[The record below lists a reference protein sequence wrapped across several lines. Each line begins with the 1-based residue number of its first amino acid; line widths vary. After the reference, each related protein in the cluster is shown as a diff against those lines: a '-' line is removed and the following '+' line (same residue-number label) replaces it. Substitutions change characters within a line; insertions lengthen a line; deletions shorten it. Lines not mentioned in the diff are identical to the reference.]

1 MTDYLNGPDQ
11 VLDETV
17 SAQAR
22 KKLTS
27 GMNRLNV
34 AIIDSRSD
42 IDKYNDLF
50 VDISDLDGLTDAV
63 FERKFF
69 NYCKMVEARYVK
81 IIYIPV
87 EAWAEKSGN
96 ILDYMNGRD
105 TSALANLLRLMLN
118 RTTKLKSNLKDFTFI
133 FSGGADW
140 FAVNVNELKASDK
153 SAILSNLELFTK
165 NRSVKGLTGQNS
177 ATSKA
182 STKKVEINK
191 DKADEEAK
199 AEAKK
204 KTKDEVVK
212 KIQQAA
218 AESNSEEEALDK
230 LDNDE
235 YFKELLSDLED
246 DEYGAPKVSNARAER
261 MTKAQQEFLK
271 STVHGRTVKEII
283 ETPEEK
289 ELPATALPVH
299 SINDEWQDMKYINF
313 GKEYDIDQDIVDAI
327 MSFGNKDYPV
337 VARDITVEDTSTAL
351 DYVNTYHVSME
362 DSKGKRF
369 TLTFDVPKFRNN
381 RFLKLRGNEKVI
393 SGQLMNL
400 PCIKTD
406 NDTVQ
411 LVSNYNKIFISRFG
425 SAGKAFPTSDR
436 LLKALRKYKDN
447 KIKVTFGDNSRANAK
462 YALPIDYVDL
472 ASSINTID
480 AGGFIYYF
488 NQDEYKKFNP
498 DSSKGIPIA
507 VNKSTNDILYH
518 NPGQVAE
525 VNDSIAERI
534 VSDLALVDK
543 DFLDLYES
551 QKPSTRYVYSKAS
564 IMSSHIPLIVVLG
577 ITMKFT
583 DILKRA
589 KIKYSIE
596 DKRLKYDPDKKGM
609 IRFSDCYLLYDMT
622 YEASMLLNGLKEC
635 DTEQYK
641 FTDMEKK
648 RTWLDFLDNFGGRI
662 LADGLENFSQVFLD
676 PITIQVCKDIR
687 IPSEYHDLLIY
698 ASNLLIDT
706 KYNKHTDI
714 TGNRY
719 RTNEIIAGH
728 TYKVLARAY
737 CDYRLQ
743 TKRGRS
749 ATMSV
754 KRSAIIDDILTNN
767 PVTSDL
773 SAMTPLLEL
782 EAGNSATFK
791 GLSGLNTERA
801 YGLDK
806 RTFDKS
812 MINKLS
818 LSTGFSANVG
828 INRQTTM
835 DMDIHGTRGYIKDS
849 DPNDISVAKRFSA
862 TEAVTP
868 YGATHDD
875 PFRTAMTHIQ
885 TSKHSMPTNKSA
897 PLLVTN
903 GADEAMAYM
912 VSDTYVFKAKKSG
925 VVTELVPDD
934 YMILTYKDG
943 INDIVDLKEHSRK
956 NSDGGFYIT
965 IKLSTDMK
973 EKDKFAA
980 NEIVA
985 YDKSTFSN
993 KVGEADGLAY
1003 NVGVLARAAIMAT
1016 DEGFEDSTSISRWMS
1031 EAMGSTIDTEIP
1043 VSLDKNV
1050 NVYNVVKVGDA
1061 IEEGDPLIIFQ
1072 NAFDDKDAN
1081 MLLRNITDAD
1091 FVSDLGR
1098 IRIKAKYTGYVQE
1111 IKIYRTCEIDEM
1123 SDSLKKLVT
1132 NYEKGIKAQKALY
1145 KKYDISG
1152 ANMLD
1157 PDFKMP
1163 QSGIL
1168 KNTPDGVLIVFKI
1181 KYIDLLG
1188 IADKLVWQSANKGV
1202 IKYVFPEGK
1211 EPFTAHAP
1219 NKPIHALGSSRSFN
1233 ARMVT
1238 SPIISGAMNKMLIA
1252 LDEQVKEIMGIPV
1265 PRVEDI
1271 Q

>member
-1 MTDYLNGPDQ
+1 MFDYLDYTEDTQSIN
-11 VLDETV
+11 ETV
-17 SAQAR
+17 SAKGR
-22 KKLTS
+22 KELST
-27 GMNRLNV
+27 GFNRINV

-50 VDISDLDGLTDAV
+50 IDISDLEGLDDSA

-69 NYCKMVEARYVK
+69 GYCQMVKDRYSK
-81 IIYIPV
+81 IIFIPV
-87 EAWAEKSGN
+87 NVWAENTEN
-96 ILDYMNGRD
+96 ILDYQNIKD
-105 TSALANLLRLMLN
+105 KSALANLLRLLFN
-118 RTTKLKSNLKDFTFI
+118 RTSKLKNELKDFAFI
-133 FSGGADW
+133 FSGGNDW
-140 FAVNVNELKASDK
+140 FAVVVNELKPSDK
-153 SAILSNLELFTK
+153 QVILNNIKYFLT
-165 NRSVKGLTGQNS
+165 NRSIRGLTGETNQSSRAVENLS
-177 ATSKA
+177 SK
-182 STKKVEINK
+182 TN
-191 DKADEEAK
+191 
-199 AEAKK
+199 K
-204 KTKDEVVK
+204 KTKDKLVQKV
-212 KIQQAA
+212 QSAA
-218 AESNSEEEALDK
+218 STSNTEEEAIDK
-230 LDNDE
+230 LDQDAE
-235 YFKELLSDLED
+235 FKKLLEDIED
-246 DEYGAPKVSNARAER
+246 DEYAGPKISNARAER
-261 MTKAQQEFLK
+261 MTKAQNEFLS
-271 STVHGRTVKEII
+271 STVQGRSVKDII
-283 ETPEEK
+283 STPKKE
-289 ELPATALPVH
+289 ELPSSVLPVH
-299 SINDEWQDMKYINF
+299 SINDEWQDMKFVNF
-313 GKEYDIDQDIVDAI
+313 GKEYDIDQDIVNI
-327 MSFGNKDYPV
+327 INSFADKDYPV
-337 VARDITVEDTSTAL
+337 VARNITVEDTSTSL
-351 DYVNTYHVSME
+351 DYVNTYHVDME
-362 DSKGKRF
+362 DSQGKRF
-369 TLTFDVPKFRNN
+369 RLTFDIPKFRNN

-393 SGQLMNL
+393 SGQLLNL

-425 SAGKAFPTSDR
+425 SAGKVFPTSDR
-436 LLKALRKYKDN
+436 LIKAFRKYSGSKL
-447 KIKVTFGDNSRANAK
+447 KIVFGDNSRSNAK
-462 YALPIDYVDL
+462 YNLPIDYMDIS
-472 ASSINTID
+472 ASINSIE
-480 AGGFIYYF
+480 AGDYIFYF
-488 NQDEYKKFNP
+488 NQDEYKKYNP
-498 DSSKGIPIA
+498 DYTLGSPIA
-507 VNKSTNDILYH
+507 IYKPDRSILYH
-518 NPGQVAE
+518 NMMQVDGVE
-525 VNDSIAERI
+525 NNGSLSERLLQEFSLIDS
-534 VSDLALVDK
+534 K
-543 DFLDLYES
+543 FLDLYEAQS
-551 QKPSTRYVYSKAS
+551 NSKKYTYSKAS
-564 IMSSHIPLIVVLG
+564 IMASHIPLIVVLG

-583 DILKRA
+583 DILKLA
-589 KIKYSIE
+589 KIRYSIE
-596 DKRLKYDPDKKGM
+596 DKRLKFDPDKKGM

-622 YEASMLLNGLKEC
+622 YESSMLMNGLKEC
-635 DTEQYK
+635 DTEAYS

-662 LADGLENFSQVFLD
+662 LADGLENFAQVFLD
-676 PITIQVCKDIR
+676 PITKEVCEDIH
-687 IPSEYHDLLIY
+687 IPSEYHALLIY
-698 ASNLLIDT
+698 ANNLLIDT

-737 CDYRLQ
+737 SDYRLSL
-743 TKRGRS
+743 KRGKA
-749 ATMSV
+749 ATMSI
-754 KRSAIIDDILTNN
+754 KRSAVIDDILTNN

-791 GLSGLNTERA
+791 GLSGLNTDRA

-818 LSTGFSANVG
+818 LSTGFSANIG

-835 DMDIHGTRGYIKDS
+835 DMDIHGKRGYIKDS
-849 DPNDISVAKRFSA
+849 DNEDKSVSKRFSA

-875 PFRTAMTHIQ
+875 PFRTAMTYIQ
-885 TSKHSMPTNKSA
+885 TSKHSMPTNQSA
-897 PLLVTN
+897 PLLITN

-912 VSDTYVFKAKKSG
+912 VSDTYVFKAKKPGKVLEIS
-925 VVTELVPDD
+925 PDK
-934 YMILTYKDG
+934 YMILAYNDG
-943 INDIVDLKEHSRK
+943 TNDLVDLTEHSRK

-973 EKDKFAA
+973 LNQKFKE

-1003 NVGVLARAAIMAT
+1003 NVGVLARCAIMTT
-1016 DEGFEDSTSISRWMS
+1016 DEGYEDSTAISQWMS
-1031 EAMGSTIDTEIP
+1031 HAMGSSVDAEIP
-1043 VSLDKNV
+1043 ISLDKNV
-1050 NVYNVVKVGDA
+1050 NVYNIVKEGDP

-1081 MLLRNITDAD
+1081 VLLKNITDTD

-1111 IKIYRTCEIDEM
+1111 IKIYRTCELDEM
-1123 SDSLKKLVT
+1123 SESLRKLVSA
-1132 NYEKGIKAQKALY
+1132 YEKGIKNWKALY
-1145 KKYDISG
+1145 KKYDIPN
-1152 ANMLD
+1152 ANTLD
-1157 PDFKMP
+1157 PDYKMP

-1202 IKYVFPEGK
+1202 IKYIFPKGK

-1219 NKPIHALGSSRSFN
+1219 DKPIHALGSSRSFN

-1238 SPIISGAMNKMLIA
+1238 SPIISGALNKMLIA
-1252 LDEQVKEIMGIPV
+1252 LDEQVKEIMDIPV
-1265 PRVEDI
+1265 PNIEDI